1 MKKKH
6 IKQVTKTEIEE
17 YTAEEIAA
25 IEETSGKESRQI
37 ARLKDVLRYVA
48 KNYQEPI
55 ALKAHYMR
63 GGLGDVKVKKF
74 LNNVIQDELRPIRE
88 RRKEIAKDIPAV
100 YKILEEGSI
109 KAEKKAAQT
118 LAEMKRA
125 MKINYFED
133 KELIAEQA
141 ARFSSEA
148 DA

>member
-1 MKKKH
+1 MKTTDYS
-6 IKQVTKTEIEE
+6 VTE
-17 YTAEEIAA
+17 
-25 IEETSGKESRQI
+25 RF
-37 ARLKDVLRYVA
+37 LRYISYDTQS
-48 KNYQEPI
+48 KEEEEPVSYTH
-55 ALKAHYMR
+55 L
-63 GGLGDVKVKKF
+63 
-74 LNNVIQDELRPIRE
+74 QDELRPIRE

>member
-1 MKKKH
+1 MERQ
-6 IKQVTKTEIEE
+6 IKIIPCIYGGKPAEAAKAYDHSGADAVGYYDEKI
-17 YTAEEIAA
+17 TAE
-25 IEETSGKESRQI
+25 T
-37 ARLKDVLRYVA
+37 V
-48 KNYQEPI
+48 
-55 ALKAHYMR
+55 
-63 GGLGDVKVKKF
+63 
-74 LNNVIQDELRPIRE
+74 
-88 RRKEIAKDIPAV
+88 KEIAKDIPAV

>member
-1 MKKKH
+1 MSTLKNICQ
-6 IKQVTKTEIEE
+6 IKNLDE
-17 YTAEEIAA
+17 
-25 IEETSGKESRQI
+25 
-37 ARLKDVLRYVA
+37 
-48 KNYQEPI
+48 
-55 ALKAHYMR
+55 LKAHYMR

>member
-1 MKKKH
+1 M
-6 IKQVTKTEIEE
+6 
-17 YTAEEIAA
+17 
-25 IEETSGKESRQI
+25 
-37 ARLKDVLRYVA
+37 
-48 KNYQEPI
+48 
-55 ALKAHYMR
+55 
-63 GGLGDVKVKKF
+63 
-74 LNNVIQDELRPIRE
+74 IQDELRPIRE

-100 YKILEEGSI
+100 YKTWKKGSI

-133 KELIAEQA
+133 KEPDAEQA